1 MRAERVA
8 LNGGLLMRSLYNSTL
23 SLVLALGFFSVPAGA
38 VPVGTPLGV
47 VVLANGSRVG
57 GSVAVNGST
66 VFQGDRLA
74 TSDGG
79 RLQVRFGSR
88 QAQLSP
94 TSLAV
99 VTENSSVLNAELLNG
114 TISLSSAAG
123 EMFAVSANAATVRP
137 AGSGNTIAQ
146 VTRVSPS
153 ELLLSSRKGTLQVT
167 FESESTIIPEGSS
180 YRMIMDPVPAQYPQ
194 GAGSSGS
201 QQSSN
206 QLPQAAAKN
215 KSRKRAAFI
224 LLGAAGAAAGIAIAA
239 VGGSSSPVVSPSAP

>member
-1 MRAERVA
+1 
-8 LNGGLLMRSLYNSTL
+8 MRSLYSSTL

-38 VPVGTPLGV
+38 VPVGTPLGIV
-47 VVLANGSRVG
+47 VFANGSRVA

-74 TSDGG
+74 TSDSG

-88 QAQLSP
+88 QVQLAP

-137 AGSGNTIAQ
+137 MGSGTTIAQ

-153 ELLLSSRKGTLQVT
+153 ELLLNSRKGTLEVT
-167 FESESTIIPEGSS
+167 FDGETTTIAEGSS
-180 YRMIMDPVPAQYPQ
+180 YRMLIDPAQYPQ

-201 QQSSN
+201 PQSSN
-206 QLPQAAAKN
+206 QLPQAAAKK

-239 VGGSSSPVVSPSAP
+239 VGGSSDPVSPSAP